1 MSIVAILVAIVAA
14 FLVFRFVA
22 GIIKFAILAAIV
34 LAVIYYLSQGSF

>member
-22 GIIKFAILAAIV
+22 GILKFAVLAAIV
-34 LAVIYYLSQGSF
+34 LAVVYFLSQGSF